1 MHLDGASKSGS
12 LAGKSNELV
21 AESSIS
27 EEKPGE
33 EEMQG
38 SVEVSA

>member
-12 LAGKSNELV
+12 LAGESNELV
-21 AESSIS
+21 AESIS
-27 EEKPGE
+27 EENPD

-38 SVEVSA
+38 SVNVSA